1 MIWWREILSSSD
13 IDREEVQLDEVKAFR
28 WEHKKRSDWKS
39 QVMRILPAE
48 YNKINYFI
56 CNGQWP
62 MSNKQY
68 VGNFKSLFT
77 INISCILQNSTE
89 AKNKAVS

>member
-1 MIWWREILSSSD
+1 
-13 IDREEVQLDEVKAFR
+13 
-28 WEHKKRSDWKS
+28 
-39 QVMRILPAE
+39 
-48 YNKINYFI
+48 
-56 CNGQWP
+56 